1 MKSKASR
8 VGAGGQRHPWHPQG
22 DPQDSALVGGSTV
35 WHLLLPVPAP
45 MVETAPT
52 EGTEVALCPCP
63 PPPAAPAAQVKKD
76 VAVLAHSDPTLVLVF
91 LACFAVSSISFSFMV
106 STFFSKGEL
115 SCLRG
120 SPAQKTAVFLLG

>member
-8 VGAGGQRHPWHPQG
+8 MGGGGQRHPWHPQG
-22 DPQDSALVGGSTV
+22 DPQDSALVGGSAV
-35 WHLLLPVPAP
+35 WHLLLPVPVP

-52 EGTEVALCPCP
+52 EGMEVALCPCP

-76 VAVLAHSDPTLVLVF
+76 VAVLAHSDPTLLLVF